1 MCKPRVKVNQGPN
14 ETLSNKRNEI
24 ISFGRVKMF
33 STLMCQ
39 NKYLVQILS
48 QIFLQAFWMTF
59 SPAVNPIKLFFCNYN
74 NYRIDYCSNWF
85 TKICRCYLRYI
96 GTAKPNTFLLI

>member
-48 QIFLQAFWMTF
+48 QIFLQAF
-59 SPAVNPIKLFFCNYN
+59 
-74 NYRIDYCSNWF
+74 
-85 TKICRCYLRYI
+85 
-96 GTAKPNTFLLI
+96 